1 MRLGVIRES
10 LIERIIARMN
20 VAPEPLMETQIA
32 FSMARSIMA
41 GVRLG
46 IYDAIGT
53 GARTAA
59 EVAAAC
65 KTAPEATLKLMNT
78 LVACRY
84 LRHRTG
90 RYELTPKARK
100 WLLGSSPHSI
110 ADKLLFQ
117 YDEWDIVARYEDYL
131 TTGKPLDL
139 HGSLTDPAAWNRYQ
153 LGMRAIASISAGEV
167 AKRLPVP
174 AGATSMLDIGG
185 SHGYYSVCACRRYE
199 GLRAT
204 IMDLP
209 QAIEHAAPILA
220 REGLGERVCHRAG
233 NALRDELGNDA
244 WDVVFLSQLVHH
256 FTDEQNR
263 DLMKRI
269 ARALKPGGVCVLLDV
284 LRPSTPEG
292 SGGIGG
298 VLDLYFAATSR
309 SGTWPLET
317 MQSWQHDAGLAA
329 EKPIHLRTL
338 PGAAMVVGR
347 RPDARKAR
355 G

>member
-1 MRLGVIRES
+1 
-10 LIERIIARMN
+10 
-20 VAPEPLMETQIA
+20 METQIA

-53 GARTAA
+53 GALTAA
-59 EVAAAC
+59 EVAATC
-65 KTAPEATLKLMNT
+65 NTDREATTKLMNT
-78 LVACRY
+78 LVGCRY

-100 WLLGSSPHSI
+100 WLLPSSPTSI

-117 YDEWDIVARYEDYL
+117 YDEWDIVAKYEDYV
-131 TTGKPLDL
+131 TTGKPLDI
-139 HGSLTDPAAWNRYQ
+139 HGSLTDAAAWNRYQ
-153 LGMRAIASISAGEV
+153 RGMRAIASVSAEEV
-167 AKRLPVP
+167 VKRLPVP
-174 AGATSMLDIGG
+174 PGSTSMLDIGG
-185 SHGYYSVCACRRYE
+185 SHGYYSVCACRRYT

-204 IMDLP
+204 ILDLL

-220 REGLGERVCHRAG
+220 REGMGQRVSHRAG
-233 NALRDELGNDA
+233 NALSDELGQDA

-263 DLMKRI
+263 DLLKRI

-284 LRPSTPEG
+284 LRPSAPEG
-292 SGGIGG
+292 SGGIGA

-317 MQSWQHDAGLAA
+317 MQNWQRDAGLTV
-329 EKPIHLRTL
+329 EKPVHLRTL
-338 PGAAMVVGR
+338 PGAAMVVGKK
-347 RPDARKAR
+347 PLAHGAS